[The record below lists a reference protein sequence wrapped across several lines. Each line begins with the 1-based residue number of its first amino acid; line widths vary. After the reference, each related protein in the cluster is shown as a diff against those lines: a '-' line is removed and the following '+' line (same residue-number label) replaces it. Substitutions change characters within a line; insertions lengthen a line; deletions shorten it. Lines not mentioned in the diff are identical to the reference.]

1 MKLSNLS
8 FLLHFILQRDLKSI
22 TWSWGAE
29 VSVEYTLLVYTIPS
43 LPTILESLHLLQAIR
58 GVSGYRPGDTFLI
71 TICLSLRS
79 VLPLSCQL
87 NLFVATRQEEGK
99 SRALPQ
105 LFCPVLSDRHPG
117 LIAIKIVGSLRAAII
132 PVNYDLVSWPPVS
145 SFFLGSGQFCQHKN

>member
-1 MKLSNLS
+1 MKLRSGSERRIYSPCAHHPRSPHNIGIAS
-8 FLLHFILQRDLKSI
+8 P
-22 TWSWGAE
+22 A
-29 VSVEYTLLVYTIPS
+29 PS
-43 LPTILESLHLLQAIR
+43 YQGWR
-58 GVSGYRPGDTFLI
+58 VSGYRPGDSFLI

-132 PVNYDLVSWPPVS
+132 PVNYDLVSRSPVS
-145 SFFLGSGQFCQHKN
+145 SFFWGSGQFC